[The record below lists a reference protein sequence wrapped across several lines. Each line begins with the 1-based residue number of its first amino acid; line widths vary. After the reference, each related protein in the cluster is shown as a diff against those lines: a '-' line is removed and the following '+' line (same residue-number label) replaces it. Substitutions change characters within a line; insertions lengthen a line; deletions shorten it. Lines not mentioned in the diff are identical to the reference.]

1 MIYTRFID
9 YPSYYRSRV
18 YLPSTDLTMS
28 PASSPTRTRSALSE
42 TDPGIRVSTNRLPAD
57 VHAAQL
63 EQPRDD
69 EAEEWEVRDVGRR
82 DARAHRRRLRRELLD
97 RIVEAVEPVRVTHTP
112 SVKLPK
118 IKIEINAPL
127 VEVADDG
134 VDFRKAHEPREFG
147 HGLDHLHGH
156 VRYPG
161 RDPSREVGDVGLVAR
176 RPS

>member
-1 MIYTRFID
+1 M
-9 YPSYYRSRV
+9 
-18 YLPSTDLTMS
+18 
-28 PASSPTRTRSALSE
+28 
-42 TDPGIRVSTNRLPAD
+42 
-57 VHAAQL
+57 
-63 EQPRDD
+63 
-69 EAEEWEVRDVGRR
+69 RDVGRR

-97 RIVEAVEPVRVTHTP
+97 RIVEAVEPVRVTQNTP

-161 RDPSREVGDVGLVAR
+161 RDPSREVCDVGLVAR
-176 RPS
+176 RLRDEVFGGE